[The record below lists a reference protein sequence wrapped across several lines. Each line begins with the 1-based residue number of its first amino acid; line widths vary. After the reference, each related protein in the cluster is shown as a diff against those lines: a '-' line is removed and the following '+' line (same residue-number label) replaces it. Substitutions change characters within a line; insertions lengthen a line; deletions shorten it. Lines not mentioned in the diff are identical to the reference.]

1 MSRNKSKKGG
11 VQKRV
16 YFWGAISW
24 WGKSRGVAWHA
35 SDLKVCW
42 RHTKNLCVG
51 TVFENDGIVFRVTES
66 RAQGD
71 RRTIS
76 YCEHFAF
83 PDGTPPDHNQFET
96 EFDEVQ
102 EWHQASRAM
111 LAQREDLQPPTQM
124 QDTAKTLEIY
134 EDALYPTLL
143 QQGINSIVEDNA
155 SPHNNQSIRDSHRR
169 HAVNIVGYEATEAEK
184 AEIVELI
191 RAQTRHYKRDQDKRA
206 QITKQTRELAR
217 LPAWPPNSPDLNL
230 IEVVWSWMVKA
241 IRDDDD
247 GWPRDPETL
256 KQRVLQAWDD
266 IPLSSFRELVRSYR
280 LRLRAILSVGG
291 NRHPQF
297 A

>member
-1 MSRNKSKKGG
+1 MPRHKSKKGG

-24 WGKSRGVAWHA
+24 WGKSPGVAWHA
-35 SDLKVCW
+35 QDLKVCW

-51 TVFENDGIVFRVTES
+51 TLFEDEGTVYRITET
-66 RAQGD
+66 RAQAAD
-71 RRTIS
+71 SNVS
-76 YCEHFAF
+76 YCNHFDS
-83 PDGTPPDHNQFET
+83 PDTTPPPCDQFVST
-96 EFDEVQ
+96 QSDVQ
-102 EWHQASRAM
+102 RWHRASRAV
-111 LAQREDLQPPTQM
+111 LAQREDLQPPTCM

-134 EDALYPTLL
+134 EEALYPTLL

-155 SPHNNQSIRDSHRR
+155 SPHNNQTIRDNHER
-169 HAVNIVGYEATEAEK
+169 HDVQIVGYDATDEEK
-184 AEIVELI
+184 AEIVELV
-191 RAQTRHYKRDQDKRA
+191 RAQTRHYRREQDKRA
-206 QITKQTRELAR
+206 QLTKQTKELDR

-230 IEVVWSWMVKA
+230 IEVVWSWMVKR
-241 IRDDDD
+241 IRDSDD

-266 IPLSSFRELVRSYR
+266 IPLASFRELVRSYR
-280 LRLRAILSVGG
+280 LRLEAIVSVGG